1 VLSSPRMSA
10 AAVALQQPDAAAVPR
25 PVGIRRSAAYL
36 AELES
41 LRGVAILL
49 VLLFHL
55 DGFILGLAHRSHTIV
70 SPAFAFIGAGHSGVS
85 LFFILSAFLLSLPF
99 LAEADGGKRVVRT
112 RYFERRALRI
122 LPAYWTAVV
131 VGTLLTTQHPRD
143 LLRGVGYLVFAN
155 SFVRL
160 DPMTPYSS
168 VWWSLATE
176 VQFYLLLP
184 FLPLV
189 LRPGAGRRAGVALA
203 VAWAIA
209 YAAFLAGALGAPGD
223 RLTIA
228 LSVFGRAP
236 LFALGIAAAA
246 LYRKAGDR
254 LRDWSTGVPWLA
266 RGGADL
272 VLLGVLATL
281 GFLLRWAVHAG
292 YTETETT
299 ARHLWHV
306 AEGGLWTAVVLLVLL
321 APLRVKPL
329 VCNRAFATLGV
340 LSYSIYLLHVPL
352 ATFALRAVRSRAH
365 PLTGWTPTT
374 VGVIAAIVLLCA
386 LVASVTY
393 RLVERPFLLRKAKL
407 DA

>member
-1 VLSSPRMSA
+1 MSGA
-10 AAVALQQPDAAAVPR
+10 MSGAAVALQEDAPAAPR

-41 LRGVAILL
+41 LRGVAIVL
-49 VLLFHL
+49 VVLFHL
-55 DGFILGLAHRSHTIV
+55 DGFILGLGRRSHTSV

-112 RYFERRALRI
+112 NYFGRRALRI

-131 VGTLLTTQHPRD
+131 VGTLLTSQHARD
-143 LLRGVGYLVFAN
+143 LLRGVGYLVFGN
-155 SFVRL
+155 SFL
-160 DPMTPYSS
+160 HLPPMTPYSS

-189 LRPGAGRRAGVALA
+189 LRPGVGRRVGVALV
-203 VAWAIA
+203 VAWAVA
-209 YAAFLAGALGAPGD
+209 YAAFLAGQLGAPGD

-246 LYRKAGDR
+246 LYRSWGER
-254 LRDWSTGVPWLA
+254 LRDWSAGVPWLA

-272 VLLGVLATL
+272 VFLGVLAML
-281 GFLLRWAVHAG
+281 GMLLRWAVLTG

-299 ARHLWHV
+299 GRHLWHV
-306 AEGGLWTAVVLLVLL
+306 AEGGLWTVVVLLVLL

-340 LSYSIYLLHVPL
+340 LSYSIYLLHVPI
-352 ATFALRAVRSRAH
+352 ATFALRAVRSPAH
-365 PLTGWTPTT
+365 PFTGWTPANA
-374 VGVIAAIVLLCA
+374 GMIGAIGLLCV

-393 RLVERPFLLRKAKL
+393 RVIERPFLVRKARL